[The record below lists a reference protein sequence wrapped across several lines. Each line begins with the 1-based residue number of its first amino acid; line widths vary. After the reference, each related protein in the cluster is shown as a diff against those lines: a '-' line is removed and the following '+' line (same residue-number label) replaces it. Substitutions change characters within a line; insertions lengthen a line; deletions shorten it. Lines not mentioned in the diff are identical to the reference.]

1 MWKEQNE
8 ELWIIFLMIFK
19 NIDMDKYVE
28 NMDTMIIRIVFY
40 LK

>member
-8 ELWIIFLMIFK
+8 ELWIIFLMIVK

-28 NMDTMIIRIVFY
+28 NMDTMIIRIVF
-40 LK
+40 LF

>member
-8 ELWIIFLMIFK
+8 ELWIIFLMTVK